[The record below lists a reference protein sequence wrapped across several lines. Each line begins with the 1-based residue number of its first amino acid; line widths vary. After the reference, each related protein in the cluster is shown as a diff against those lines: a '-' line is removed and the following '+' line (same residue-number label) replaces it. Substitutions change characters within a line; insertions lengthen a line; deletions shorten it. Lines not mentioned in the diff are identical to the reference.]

1 MIWVVGREEEEEIS
15 RNGRDQKDETGREAE
30 EESNYGSNLHDNN
43 GGAAF
48 VTDHWMTDA
57 K

>member
-1 MIWVVGREEEEEIS
+1 MIWVVGREEEEIS

-57 K
+57 R